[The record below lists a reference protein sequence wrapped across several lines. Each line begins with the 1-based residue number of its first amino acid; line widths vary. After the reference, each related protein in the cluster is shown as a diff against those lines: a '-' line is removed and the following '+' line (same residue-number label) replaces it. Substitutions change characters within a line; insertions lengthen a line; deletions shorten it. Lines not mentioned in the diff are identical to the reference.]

1 MINITGK
8 FFGALIGWWLGHLD
22 GAIAGFLLGALFDEF
37 VKSQKGDA
45 KGNTGNPGNIN
56 LDTILES
63 YTGDFN
69 FILVSLS
76 AAVMRSDGK
85 TTRSELEYV
94 KDFFVRQFGV
104 EKAKQNLLMLR
115 EALKNEI
122 SLSRVCYAVKNKMT
136 YHSRLQ
142 LLHYLFGIA
151 YADGSLSNAEQ
162 AVLYKISAY
171 LEISPMDYRTIGAMF
186 GGGGVGSS
194 RPVNTSKAYEI
205 LGVEKTATEEDIKKA
220 YRQMALKYHPDRVT
234 HLGEDVRKSAEEKFK
249 KVQEAYEAVKK
260 EKGFF
265 VDN

>member
-8 FFGALIGWWLGHLD
+8 FFGVIIGWFFARLD
-22 GAIAGFLLGALFDEF
+22 GAIAGFLLGALYDEYMRS
-37 VKSQKGDA
+37 KQEDPKDTPGS
-45 KGNTGNPGNIN
+45 TGNPN
-56 LDTILES
+56 LDSILENYS
-63 YTGDFN
+63 GGFN

-122 SLSRVCYAVKNKMT
+122 PLERICYAAQSKMT

-142 LLHYLFGIA
+142 LMHYLFGIA
-151 YADGSLSNAEQ
+151 YADGSFSTHEQ
-162 AVLYKISAY
+162 ALLYKISVY
-171 LEISPMDYRTIGAMF
+171 LQISPTDFKTVGAMF
-186 GGGGVGSS
+186 GGGGGS
-194 RPVNTSKAYEI
+194 VANKSKAYEI
-205 LGVEKTATEEDIKKA
+205 LGIEKSATEEEIKKA

-249 KVQEAYEAVKK
+249 KVQEAYETVKK
-260 EKGFF
+260 EKGFS
-265 VDN
+265 